1 MILYSRFLLLRVLG
15 SLIFSNTVLLFY
27 AYSSVNKKAYKMC
40 IKKIQNILILTTLVL
55 LSVMAHGQSS
65 TGQNLS
71 NLPDLPLTVEE
82 QNWIQNHSVIRIG
95 VDSSYAP
102 YSFREEDG
110 SYHGIAMEF
119 TEYLSQ
125 WLGITMEV
133 IPDLSWTEIL
143 TAVQDRELDV
153 VLTMSH
159 RPEREEFVNF
169 TEIYLPTPLVIME
182 QKGVTRIRNE
192 SDIDG
197 LTVALVEE
205 YSSTARVLEEHPA
218 VNPLLCGRKNRY
230 HQPCCS
236 LSLWNRA

>member
-1 MILYSRFLLLRVLG
+1 
-15 SLIFSNTVLLFY
+15 
-27 AYSSVNKKAYKMC
+27 MC